1 MTGLPDITV
10 LQPKNPTNI
19 IIETDNFVWRI
30 SSTFV
35 RVEIVAHNELVCK
48 ELSLIAQCK
57 AKLTNRI
64 SGAIGS
70 VLAPYRSASP
80 KKRSYMCV
88 KCMDFALIN

>member
-35 RVEIVAHNELVCK
+35 RVEIVAHNELACK
-48 ELSLIAQCK
+48 ELSLI
-57 AKLTNRI
+57 
-64 SGAIGS
+64 
-70 VLAPYRSASP
+70 SP
-80 KKRSYMCV
+80 MQGKSDQSY
-88 KCMDFALIN
+88 

>member
-35 RVEIVAHNELVCK
+35 RVEIVAHNELVGTPLYANKYK
-48 ELSLIAQCK
+48 ERK
-57 AKLTNRI
+57 
-64 SGAIGS
+64 
-70 VLAPYRSASP
+70 
-80 KKRSYMCV
+80 
-88 KCMDFALIN
+88 